1 MARVGGL
8 PLPTITDDRA
18 LGGAKIERSLR
29 FTRGDSSYLSR
40 ALGSPTSD
48 DKASVS
54 VWVKRTTPGT
64 DNTFFD
70 NYQGTNDRLSISLV
84 GSTDGDKFGV
94 YQRDSSGIV
103 CNLLTTQVFRDSD
116 SWYHFLIA
124 FDTTQGTAADR
135 VKIYVN
141 GTQITAFDTETYF
154 SQNHNL
160 RAGSGYTTNIGRY
173 GAGSNYFD
181 GYLAELN
188 YIDGQQLSPTDVGF
202 TDGQT
207 GIWMPKRYEG
217 TYGNNG
223 FHLDF
228 NDRTSTTTLGID
240 KSPNG
245 NDFTL
250 SNLAVT
256 DSMLDTPSNNFPTL
270 RLMTFPPSSG
280 STTITQGGLRFQ
292 TGNTGN
298 GGGGKRTTISTMSAK
313 SGKWYFEVIDDSEM
327 MYGIGSNYQIRS
339 SDSVDR
345 PRYILLDYASYA
357 YYGNAES
364 GSYSSPAYGARNGY
378 TANSDISQI
387 YVDMDAPGSPV
398 IYFGRNGQWGNNTG
412 STDTSAWN
420 SNEPINGMRVAD
432 LSSVTDLFTR
442 GDGGMVFMQSSRG
455 GASDAISTVNFGQD
469 STFTGQKSR
478 GTFTDANGIG
488 EFQYQPPRDAL
499 ALCAANLPMDDGAFI
514 NPKEHFAAITYTGA
528 QSNTKIT
535 GLLFEPDMI
544 WCKSRTQA
552 YSHYIFDRLRGF
564 DDSHL
569 IPNLSDAE
577 GPSGD
582 TTALGGV
589 TASGFFM
596 SSASG
601 ISDSYQAPNNYVA
614 WCWKAGGAAVTNNDG
629 NTTSQVSVN
638 QKAGFSIVTYAG
650 SGQPRTIGHGLGK
663 KPAWIISKSRDS
675 TDDWMVWHQNIHT
688 SNIGNYSI
696 ALNSTG
702 GRDNASQYWYD
713 SEPTSTVFTRGN
725 YSSGDDMI
733 AYCWAEIPGYSK
745 FGNYTGNGNSNGP
758 FIHLGFRPA
767 WFMLRRVD
775 SGDNWI
781 VKDSA
786 RNTTNDVYFNLNP
799 NSNGVQ
805 NGSAGNVTTADFYA
819 NGFKI
824 RGSDSGVNASDGR
837 FIFMAFAEGSSRTPF
852 STFTNAR

>member
-8 PLPTITDDRA
+8 PLPTITDDRV
-18 LGGAKIERSLR
+18 LGESVIQRSLR
-29 FTRGDSSYLSR
+29 FNRSSHYLSR

-54 VWVKRTTPGT
+54 VWLKRIAVGT
-64 DNTFFD
+64 DNSFFD
-70 NYQGTNDRLSISLV
+70 NYQGTNDRLTISLV
-84 GSTDGDKFGV
+84 SSTDGDALGV

-103 CNLLTTQVFRDSD
+103 CNLLTTQKFRDPA
-116 SWYHFLIA
+116 SWYHILVA
-124 FDTTQGTAADR
+124 FDTTQSTEADR

-141 GTQITAFDTETYF
+141 GTQVTSFSSSTYF

-160 RAGSGYTTNIGRY
+160 RAGSGYTTNVGRY
-173 GAGSNYFD
+173 GAGSNYFG
-181 GYLAELN
+181 GYMAEFN

-202 TDGQT
+202 TDSQT
-207 GIWMPKRYEG
+207 GIWMPRRYEG

-223 FHLDF
+223 FRLDF
-228 NDRTSTTTLGID
+228 SDNSSTAALGID

-245 NDFTL
+245 NDFTTNNF
-250 SNLAVT
+250 SVT
-256 DSMLDTPSNNFPTL
+256 AGSGNDSFIDTPTNNFCTL
-270 RLMTFPPSSG
+270 NHLDKTNDADV
-280 STTITQGGLRFQ
+280 Q
-292 TGNTGN
+292 N
-298 GGGGKRTTISTMSAK
+298 GGMTLYNNANDQAATGTFGIT
-313 SGKWYFEVIDDSEM
+313 SGKWYWEVVM
-327 MYGIGSNYQIRS
+327 
-339 SDSVDR
+339 
-345 PRYILLDYASYA
+345 
-357 YYGNAES
+357 
-364 GSYSSPAYGARNGY
+364 
-378 TANSDISQI
+378 
-387 YVDMDAPGSPV
+387 
-398 IYFGRNGQWGNNTG
+398 
-412 STDTSAWN
+412 N
-420 SNEPINGMRVAD
+420 SNEPEIGIAHFKMPLSNKSVSVA
-432 LSSVTDLFTR
+432 
-442 GDGGMVFMQSSRG
+442 GDGQIALIVTGADGNSNFLRVNGSTTSGSGISGQSGPGTIGIALDMDNKKIWFTNTSG
-455 GASDAISTVNFGQD
+455 NYFNSGNPVTGNNPAVDFSSTGHYPAGVTPFVSLYQGANIQTSVNFGQY
-469 STFTGQKSR
+469 SFSYT
-478 GTFTDANGIG
+478 
-488 EFQYQPPRDAL
+488 QPEGYKTLTSQNLRDHL
-499 ALCAANLPMDDGAFI
+499 ITSNTPIL
-514 NPKEHFAAITYTGA
+514 NPKEHFAAITYSGA
-528 QSNTKIT
+528 QSSTNAT

-544 WCKSRTQA
+544 WIKSRTQL
-552 YSHYIFDRLRGF
+552 YNHYIFDRLRGL
-564 DDSHL
+564 DGSHL
-569 IPNLSDAE
+569 IPNSNAAE
-577 GPSGD
+577 GPSGSD
-582 TTALGGV
+582 ATALGG
-589 TASGFFM
+589 THASGFFV

-638 QKAGFSIVTYAG
+638 REAGFSIVTYAG
-650 SGQPRTIGHGLGK
+650 TGQPRTIGHGLGK
-663 KPAWIISKSRDS
+663 KPAWIMSKSRDS

-805 NGSAGNVTTADFYA
+805 NGSAGNVTTADFVS
-819 NGFKI
+819 NGFKL
-824 RGSDSGVNASDGR
+824 RGSDSGVNSNGAD
-837 FIFMAFAEGSSRTPF
+837 FVFMAFAEQSGISPY
-852 STFTNAR
+852 STIRNAR

>member
-1 MARVGGL
+1 MARIGGA
-8 PLPTITDDRA
+8 PLPTITDDRV
-18 LGGAKIERSLR
+18 LGESVIQGSLR
-29 FTRGDSSYLSR
+29 FNRSSHYLSR

-54 VWVKRTTPGT
+54 VWLKRIAVGT
-64 DNTFFD
+64 DNSFFD
-70 NYQGTNDRLSISLV
+70 NYQGTNDRLTISLV
-84 GSTDGDKFGV
+84 SSTDGDALGV

-103 CNLLTTQVFRDSD
+103 CNLLTTQKFRDPA
-116 SWYHFLIA
+116 SWYHILVA
-124 FDTTQGTAADR
+124 FDTTQSTEADR

-141 GTQITAFDTETYF
+141 GTQVTSFSSSTYF

-160 RAGSGYTTNIGRY
+160 RAGSGYTTNVGRY
-173 GAGSNYFD
+173 GAGSNYFG
-181 GYLAELN
+181 GYMAEFN

-202 TDGQT
+202 TDSQT
-207 GIWMPKRYEG
+207 GIWMPRRYEG

-223 FHLDF
+223 FRLDF
-228 NDRTSTTTLGID
+228 SDNSSTAALGID

-245 NDFTL
+245 NDFTTNNF
-250 SNLAVT
+250 SVT
-256 DSMLDTPSNNFPTL
+256 AGSGNDSFIDTPTNNFCTL
-270 RLMTFPPSSG
+270 NPLDKTNDADV
-280 STTITQGGLRFQ
+280 Q
-292 TGNTGN
+292 N
-298 GGGGKRTTISTMSAK
+298 GGMTLYNNANDQAATGTFGVT
-313 SGKWYFEVIDDSEM
+313 SGKWYWEVVM
-327 MYGIGSNYQIRS
+327 
-339 SDSVDR
+339 
-345 PRYILLDYASYA
+345 
-357 YYGNAES
+357 
-364 GSYSSPAYGARNGY
+364 
-378 TANSDISQI
+378 
-387 YVDMDAPGSPV
+387 
-398 IYFGRNGQWGNNTG
+398 
-412 STDTSAWN
+412 N
-420 SNEPINGMRVAD
+420 SNEPEIGIAHFKMPLSNKSVSVA
-432 LSSVTDLFTR
+432 
-442 GDGGMVFMQSSRG
+442 GDGQIALIVTGADGNSNFLRVNGSTTSGSGISGQSGPGTIGVALDMDNKKIWFTNTSG
-455 GASDAISTVNFGQD
+455 NYFNSGNPVTGNNPAVDFSSTGHYPAGVTPFVSLYQGANIQTSVNFGQN
-469 STFTGQKSR
+469 SFSYT
-478 GTFTDANGIG
+478 
-488 EFQYQPPRDAL
+488 QPEGYKTLTSQNLRDHL
-499 ALCAANLPMDDGAFI
+499 ITSNTPIL
-514 NPKEHFAAITYTGA
+514 NPKEHFAAVTYTGA

-552 YSHYIFDRLRGF
+552 YSHYIFDRLRGL
-564 DDSHL
+564 DGSHL
-569 IPNLSDAE
+569 IPNLNSAE
-577 GPSGD
+577 GPSESD
-582 TTALGGV
+582 ATALGGV
-589 TASGFFM
+589 TASGFFI
-596 SSASG
+596 SAATG

-638 QKAGFSIVTYAG
+638 REAGFSIVTYAG
-650 SGQPRTIGHGLGK
+650 TGQPRTIGHGLGK
-663 KPAWIISKSRDS
+663 KPAWIMSKSRDS

-805 NGSAGNVTTADFYA
+805 NGSAGNVTTADFVS
-819 NGFKI
+819 NGFKL
-824 RGSDSGVNASDGR
+824 RGSDSGVNSNGAD
-837 FIFMAFAEGSSRTPF
+837 FVFMAFAEQSGISPYNTIR
-852 STFTNAR
+852 NAR

>member
-1 MARVGGL
+1 MARVGGM

-54 VWVKRTTPGT
+54 VWLKRTTPGT

-70 NYQGTNDRLSISLV
+70 NYQGSNDRLSMTLV
-84 GSTDGDKFGV
+84 SSTDGDKFSV

-124 FDTTQGTAADR
+124 FDTTQSTAADR

-202 TDGQT
+202 TDSQT

-223 FHLDF
+223 FYLDF

-250 SNLAVT
+250 TNLAVS

-270 RLMTFPPSSG
+270 RLLIFPPSSG
-280 STTITQGGLRFQ
+280 STTITQGNLRFR
-292 TGNTGN
+292 TGTTGN
-298 GGGGKRTTISTMSAK
+298 GGGGKRTTISTMAVK

-327 MYGIGSNYQIRS
+327 MYGIGSNYQVNS
-339 SDSVDR
+339 SDTVDR
-345 PRYILLDYASYA
+345 PRYILLDYDGIA
-357 YYGNAES
+357 YYS
-364 GSYSSPAYGARNGY
+364 GGYRQYGDTNGY
-378 TANSDISQI
+378 TADSDISQI

-398 IYFGRNGQWGNNTG
+398 IYFGRNGQWGNNTNNTG
-412 STDTSAWN
+412 TAAWN
-420 SNEPINGMRVAD
+420 SATPINGMRIAD
-432 LSSVTDLFTR
+432 YQSDIFTNQ
-442 GDGGMVFMQSSRG
+442 GDGNMVFLQSSRG
-455 GASDAISTVNFGQD
+455 GGNDAVSTVNFGQD

-478 GTFTDANGIG
+478 GTFTDANGRG

-514 NPKEHFAAITYTGA
+514 NPKEHFAAVTYTGA
-528 QSNTKIT
+528 QSSTKIT

-552 YSHYIFDRLRGF
+552 YSHYIFDRLRGL
-564 DDSHL
+564 DGSHL
-569 IPNLSDAE
+569 IPNSNAAE
-577 GPSGD
+577 GPSESD
-582 TTALGGV
+582 ATALGG
-589 TASGFFM
+589 THASGFFI

-601 ISDSYQAPNNYVA
+601 ISDTYQAPNNYVA

-663 KPAWIISKSRDS
+663 KPAWIMSKSRDS
-675 TDDWMVWHQNIHT
+675 ADDWMVWHKDMHT
-688 SNIGNYSI
+688 SNIGNYSV

-713 SEPTSTVFTRGN
+713 TEPTSTVFTRGN

-733 AYCWAEIPGYSK
+733 AYCWTEITGFSK
-745 FGNYTGNGNSNGP
+745 FGFYKGNANSDGP
-758 FIHLGFRPA
+758 EVHLGFRPA
-767 WFMLRRVD
+767 WLMIRRVD

-781 VKDSA
+781 IKDSA

-824 RGSDSGVNASDGR
+824 RGSDSGVNASTGR
-837 FIFMAFAEGSSRTPF
+837 FIYMAFAEGSSRTPF

>member
-1 MARVGGL
+1 MARVGGM

-29 FTRGDSSYLSR
+29 FDRGDTSYLTRTFSSAGNR
-40 ALGSPTSD
+40 RTFTFSS
-48 DKASVS
+48 
-54 VWVKRTTPGT
+54 WVKLSGTSQGNSGAFFSANKTGVGFAKFMFRDDGRIELNTSETGLSDSSQLRTTA
-64 DNTFFD
+64 
-70 NYQGTNDRLSISLV
+70 Y
-84 GSTDGDKFGV
+84 
-94 YQRDSSGIV
+94 
-103 CNLLTTQVFRDSD
+103 FRDTD
-116 SWYHFLIA
+116 SWYHVVA
-124 FDTTQGTAADR
+124 AYDTTQGTSSDR
-135 VKIYVN
+135 VKLYVN
-141 GTQITAFDTETYF
+141 GTQITDFGTETYPPQDHEV
-154 SQNHNL
+154 SINVDDVHQIGNQ
-160 RAGSGYTTNIGRY
+160 AGT
-173 GAGSNYFD
+173 SNYFD
-181 GYLAELN
+181 GYLTEIN
-188 YIDGQQLSPTDVGF
+188 FIDGQALDPTYFGF

-207 GIWMPKRYEG
+207 GIWIPKRYEG
-217 TYGNNG
+217 TYGTTG

-250 SNLAVT
+250 TNLAVT
-256 DSMLDTPSNNFPTL
+256 DSMIDTPSNNFPTL
-270 RLMTFPPSSG
+270 RLLTFPPSSS
-280 STTITQGGLRFQ
+280 STTITQGNLRFR
-292 TGNTGN
+292 TGTTGN
-298 GGGGKRTTISTMSAK
+298 GGGGKRTTISTMAVK

-327 MYGIGSNYQIRS
+327 MYGIGSNYQINS
-339 SDSVDR
+339 SDTVDR
-345 PRYILLDYASYA
+345 PRYILLDYDGIA
-357 YYGNAES
+357 YYSGGNRQ
-364 GSYSSPAYGARNGY
+364 YGDTNGY

-398 IYFGRNGQWGNNTG
+398 IYFGRNGQWGNNTN
-412 STDTSAWN
+412 STGTAAWN
-420 SNEPINGMRVAD
+420 SATPINGMRIAD
-432 LSSVTDLFTR
+432 YQSDIFTNQ
-442 GDGGMVFMQSSRG
+442 GDGNMVFLQSSRG
-455 GASDAISTVNFGQD
+455 GGNDAISTVNFGQD

-478 GTFTDANGIG
+478 GTFTDANGRG
-488 EFQYQPPRDAL
+488 EFQHQPPKDAL

-528 QSNTKIT
+528 QSSTNIT

-544 WCKSRTQA
+544 WIKSRTQA

-564 DDSHL
+564 GNKHL
-569 IPNLSDAE
+569 IPNLNSAE
-577 GPSGD
+577 GPSGSD
-582 TTALGGV
+582 ATALGG
-589 TASGFFM
+589 THASGFFI

-601 ISDSYQAPNNYVA
+601 ISDTYQAPNNYVA

-663 KPAWIISKSRDS
+663 KPAWIMSKSRDS
-675 TDDWMVWHQNIHT
+675 ADDWMVWHKDMHT

-713 SEPTSTVFTRGN
+713 TEPTSTVFTRGN

-733 AYCWAEIPGYSK
+733 AYCWTEITGFSK
-745 FGNYTGNGNSNGP
+745 FGFYKGNTNSDGP
-758 FIHLGFRPA
+758 RVHCGFRPA
-767 WFMLRRVD
+767 FLMIRRVD

-781 VKDSA
+781 IKDSA

-824 RGSDSGVNASDGR
+824 RGSDSGVNAGDGR
-837 FIFMAFAEGSSRTPF
+837 FIYMAFAEGSSRTPF
-852 STFTNAR
+852 STFPNAR